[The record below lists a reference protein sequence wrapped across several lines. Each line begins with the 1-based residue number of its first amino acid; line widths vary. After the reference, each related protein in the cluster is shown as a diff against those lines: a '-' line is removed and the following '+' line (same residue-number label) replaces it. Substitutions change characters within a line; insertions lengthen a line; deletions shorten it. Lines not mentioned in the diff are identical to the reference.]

1 MQENLDGLALG
12 SEDIKCRDTFIH
24 GHSPCLHAE
33 VRCGTQAWPSAAGVN
48 QPDNHAFASHS
59 WRNL

>member
-24 GHSPCLHAE
+24 GHSP
-33 VRCGTQAWPSAAGVN
+33 WPSAAGVN